1 MRSVTSPN
9 SWRPGIGLKYPTF
22 LGFTAHVPIP
32 SMIGTAIQLLATSS
46 IIRFVDADLLPEAGD
61 RLADRD
67 HERRAGE
74 RGVPERHAEA
84 ATVSGLGQKLPGAGG
99 IIAQRR
105 A

>member
-46 IIRFVDADLLPEAGD
+46 IIRFVAAV
-61 RLADRD
+61 RLASSLSATIASYALSASTQ
-67 HERRAGE
+67 RAGQLWGSPK
-74 RGVPERHAEA
+74 RC
-84 ATVSGLGQKLPGAGG
+84 
-99 IIAQRR
+99 
-105 A
+105 